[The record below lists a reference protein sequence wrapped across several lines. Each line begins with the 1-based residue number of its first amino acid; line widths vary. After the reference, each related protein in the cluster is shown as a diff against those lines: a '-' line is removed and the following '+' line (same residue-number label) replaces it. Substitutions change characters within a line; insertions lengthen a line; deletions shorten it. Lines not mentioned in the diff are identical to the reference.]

1 MENYIEPIKY
11 AIIIFPFIAFLFTLP
26 YILHQYHKYG
36 SVYYFRVLIVYSF
49 ILYLISAYFLVIL
62 PLPSFEEVNQMTSPT
77 TQLVPFSFV
86 RDFIEHSSFQI
97 QDFSTYIKALMEPY
111 CYVVLYNILLTIPF
125 GIYLGYYFKCS
136 LKKCVFYSFCLSL
149 FFEITQLSGLYGI
162 YSRGYRLFDVDD
174 LILNTLGGLI
184 GYLCSLGIKKILPSR
199 ERIDQK
205 AYELGKKVSWLK
217 RTTLFF
223 LDLFFFTVIA
233 SFVQIFVSGNLSLYL
248 TFLFYYV
255 LYPYWRNGK
264 TLAGSFLNVK
274 IEVEANQ
281 SILFSLFLR
290 QNLFYIGYFVLPA
303 YVLILGGG
311 IIASLPLP
319 RSVRTLSSLFIILIV
334 IVYLFGSFLRL
345 IRKKRPYY
353 EVFSKTKLVST
364 IGIDD
369 HNENIPNNFV
379 RQKRK

>member
-11 AIIIFPFIAFLFTLP
+11 AIILFPFIAFLFTLP

-36 SVYYFRVLIVYSF
+36 SVYYLRVLIIYSF

-62 PLPSFEEVNQMTSPT
+62 PLPSFEEVSQMTSPT

-97 QDFSTYIKALMEPY
+97 QDFSTYVKALMEPY

-125 GIYLGYYFKCS
+125 GIYLGYYFKYS
-136 LKKCVFYSFCLSL
+136 LKKCVFYAFCLSL
-149 FFEITQLSGLYGI
+149 FFELTQLSGLYGI
-162 YSRGYRLFDVDD
+162 YPRGYRLFDVDD

-184 GYLCSLGIKKILPSR
+184 GYLCSIGIRKILPSR
-199 ERIDQK
+199 EKIDQK

-223 LDLFFFTVIA
+223 LDLFFFTIFA
-233 SFVQIFVSGNLSLYL
+233 SFVQGFVSGNLSLYL

-255 LYPYWRNGK
+255 LCPYWRKGK

-274 IEVEANQ
+274 IEVESDRSVLLA
-281 SILFSLFLR
+281 LFFR
-290 QNLFYIGYFVLPA
+290 QHLFYIGYFVLPFYILA
-303 YVLILGGG
+303 LGGG
-311 IIASLPLP
+311 IMVSLPLP
-319 RSVRTLSSLFIILIV
+319 RSICAVASLLVILSVFG
-334 IVYLFGSFLRL
+334 YLFGSFLRL
-345 IRKKRPYY
+345 IRKKKPYY
-353 EVFSKTKLVST
+353 ECLSKTKLVST
-364 IGIDD
+364 IGTSD
-369 HNENIPNNFV
+369 HNE
-379 RQKRK
+379 KYT